1 MTEVSPSGK
10 YPNKILVE
18 KYVNEAA
25 LKTAEGLK
33 PTELIL
39 LHSIIYCNEKFKLS
53 PLSITN
59 FYNYQ
64 LTQTGRIKPIRTKAW
79 DRSRHQIKIINK
91 RLHENLQE
99 IGQEYY
105 KDLI

>member
-25 LKTAEGLK
+25 RKTAEGLK
-33 PTELIL
+33 PMELIL